1 MISMKIKY
9 LFRLLYYRMKPRIS
23 IKGRIFIQNNV
34 RIVIEKNG
42 RLIVGKNVVIKNNTI
57 IYVKENALLE
67 IGNETS
73 IGHHN
78 EISVGGKIIIGS
90 DNIFAPYVYVTD
102 SNHRYSNILT
112 PIRKQGMIILET
124 KVGSNNW
131 IARNVN
137 ILAGSS
143 IPDGCVI
150 AAGAIITTKFTNDN
164 VIIGGIPAREIK
176 KRS

>member
-1 MISMKIKY
+1 MILKKIIY
-9 LFRLLYYRMKPRIS
+9 LIRFLYYKMKPRIS
-23 IKGRIFIQNNV
+23 INGRIFIQNNV
-34 RIVIEKNG
+34 KIVIERNG
-42 RLIVGKNVVIKNNTI
+42 RLIVGENVVIKNNTI
-57 IYVKENALLE
+57 IYIKENALLE

-90 DNIFAPYVYVTD
+90 ENIFAPYVYIAD
-102 SNHRYSNILT
+102 SNHRYSDIST
-112 PIRKQGMIILET
+112 PIRKQGMIIIET

-143 IPDGCVI
+143 IPNGCII
-150 AAGAIITTKFTNDN
+150 ATGAIVTTQFTNDN

-176 KRS
+176 KRG